1 MRTTVDIPDALYG
14 KLKSHA
20 AEQGTSVKKLLL
32 RGAEV
37 ALGRMDTPRART
49 IQLPLIK
56 GRGGRKVRLT
66 NADIE
71 KALSS

>member
-20 AEQGTSVKKLLL
+20 AERGTSVKQLLL
-32 RGAEV
+32 RGAEAV
-37 ALGRMDTPRART
+37 LGRDEAPRVRT